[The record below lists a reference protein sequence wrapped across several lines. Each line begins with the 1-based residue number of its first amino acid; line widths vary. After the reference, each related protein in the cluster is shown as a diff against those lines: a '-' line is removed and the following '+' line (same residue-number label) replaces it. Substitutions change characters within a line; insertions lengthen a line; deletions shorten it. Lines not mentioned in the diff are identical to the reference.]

1 MTDLPDMNEKAVSTP
16 SLLAVDAGLRCGLAL
31 FDLST
36 GTLRWFRSHNF
47 GSVPRLRRASASL
60 INEIP
65 DLVACVIEGGGMI
78 ADPWMKTLAFRRIEY
93 HQISAEQWRPSMLL
107 SRERR
112 NGADAKKAALSSA
125 RHSIANAADKR
136 AKSLTDDTAEAI
148 MIGEWALLNVA
159 VLFPTIAVR
168 KESDNDESAR

>member
-1 MTDLPDMNEKAVSTP
+1 MHEKVVSTP

-31 FDLST
+31 FDLTT

-78 ADPWMKTLAFRRIEY
+78 ADPWMKELAFRRIDY
-93 HQISAEQWRPSMLL
+93 RQISAEQWRPGMLL
-107 SRERR
+107 SRQRR
-112 NGADAKKAALSSA
+112 NGSDAKKAAMTSA
-125 RHSIANAADKR
+125 RNSIAHAADKR

-148 MIGEWALLNVA
+148 LIGEWALINVA
-159 VLFPTIAVR
+159 ELFPTMNIR
-168 KESDNDESAR
+168 KESDNDESA

>member
-1 MTDLPDMNEKAVSTP
+1 MHEKVVSKP

-47 GSVPRLRRASASL
+47 GSAPRLRRASVSL

-78 ADPWMKTLAFRRIEY
+78 ADPWIKALAYRRIDY
-93 HQISAEQWRPSMLL
+93 HQISAEHWRPGMLL
-107 SRERR
+107 SRQRR
-112 NGADAKKAALSSA
+112 SGADAKKAALSNA
-125 RHSIANAADKR
+125 RHSIANASDKR

-148 MIGEWALLNVA
+148 LIGEWALLNFA
-159 VLFPTIAVR
+159 ELFPSFDMR
-168 KESDNDESAR
+168 KESDHDESA